1 MGDQI
6 SEICQQRTSFE
17 AGFQL
22 TSTSQQLYKKSDDL
36 LVSIFKCLLFF
47 IFFQMTTLVFLVIM
61 VKMREPYLYQLTS
74 NVHEPAEGWV
84 ILLKQNA

>member
-47 IFFQMTTLVFLVIM
+47 IFF
-61 VKMREPYLYQLTS
+61 K
-74 NVHEPAEGWV
+74 
-84 ILLKQNA
+84 